1 MKRTIL
7 SLSLGLLLCAG
18 TAAAGETK
26 VMEVTGEAFI
36 ANGHGINR
44 LTAGMPCEAGDML
57 MTRPGSTADVMV
69 NGLAACRLL
78 PGTTAALAGVR
89 GDKMQIL
96 VAEGNVILNVN
107 KLPQTSRFIVD
118 TPTAVAVVR
127 GTQFWGRV
135 AGVDDAAQTTF
146 AVKEGMVRVTM
157 KDSGAEIDLSPGDAV
172 DVDPGSAELHSRKAT
187 QDEMNAMR
195 AADQMAGNM

>member
-7 SLSLGLLLCAG
+7 LFSLSLLAWTG
-18 TAAAGETK
+18 AAIAGETK
-26 VMEVTGEAFI
+26 VMDTAGEAFI
-36 ANGHGINR
+36 ANGHGISR
-44 LTAGMPCEAGDML
+44 LTAGMKCEAGDML
-57 MTRPGSTADVMV
+57 MTRPGGTADVLV

-78 PGTTAALAGVR
+78 PGTTAALAGVH

-96 VAEGNVILNVN
+96 VAEGDVILNVK
-107 KLPQTSRFIVD
+107 KLPETSRFLVD

-135 AGVDDAAQTTF
+135 AGIDEAIRTTF
-146 AVKEGMVRVTM
+146 AVKEGVVRVTM
-157 KDSGAEIDLSPGDAV
+157 KDSGAEVDLSAGDAV
-172 DVDPGSAELHSRKAT
+172 DIDPGVTELHARKAT
-187 QDEMNAMR
+187 QEEMGAMR